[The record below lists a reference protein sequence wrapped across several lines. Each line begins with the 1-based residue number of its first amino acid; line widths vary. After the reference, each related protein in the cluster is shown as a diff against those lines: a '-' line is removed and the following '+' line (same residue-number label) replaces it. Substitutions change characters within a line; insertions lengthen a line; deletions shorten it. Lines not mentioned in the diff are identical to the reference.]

1 LEACGVQIK
10 GKEFTC
16 FEHISFERG
25 CLLIPFFCIYEATE
39 RYLCNLVVHE
49 DLTYGES
56 KFCGRSYTTFMEYLM
71 KAIEDVD
78 LLVKWGV
85 IKVHVGMH
93 DNVLD
98 M

>member
-1 LEACGVQIK
+1 MIL
-10 GKEFTC
+10 
-16 FEHISFERG
+16 
-25 CLLIPFFCIYEATE
+25 FFRIYEPTE

-49 DLTYGES
+49 DLTHGES
-56 KFCGRSYTTFMEYLM
+56 KFCGRSYTTFMGNLM
-71 KAIEDVD
+71 KTTEDVA

-85 IKVHVGMH
+85 IEVHVGMH